1 MAKLISDISETELI
15 TLVTEGRLPPSKDV
29 VVDNGDD
36 AAAVRIDDP
45 TELIVMSTDSLV
57 QGVHFMDLNQ
67 AAGEKLV
74 AVNMSDLASMGARP
88 KYGLLSLH
96 LDRRVT
102 VDSLIDVM
110 KGFNQGMQKY
120 GVQLIGGNVSKTT
133 GPAVLVLNVV
143 GGTHDPI
150 RRRAGQVGDGIFV
163 TGFLGDAKAGLEAEE
178 GPLFDAQYRPTARV
192 EAGVALGHSGVV
204 TSMCDVSDGL
214 STDLG
219 QLLPADAG
227 AIVEMSCLPI
237 SEALRKHNPL
247 EAVEYALSGGEEY
260 ELLFMSPDEE
270 SVFRICEA
278 CQTPVSRIGRLTA
291 EPGIIVLQED
301 GKHRSLTP
309 GFDHFQ

>member
-1 MAKLISDISETELI
+1 MVKLISDISEIELI
-15 TLVTEGRLPPSKDV
+15 SLVTEDRLPPSTDV

-45 TELIVMSTDSLV
+45 TELMVMSTDSLV
-57 QGVHFMDLNQ
+57 QGVHFMELNQ

-74 AVNMSDLASMGARP
+74 AVNMSDLAAMGARP

-96 LDRRVT
+96 LDRRVS
-102 VDSLIDVM
+102 VDSLKAMMRGFSEAM
-110 KGFNQGMQKY
+110 KQY

-133 GPAVLVLNVV
+133 GPAVLVLNVI
-143 GGTHDPI
+143 GGAHDPI
-150 RRRAGQVGDGIFV
+150 RRRTGQVGDGIFV

-192 EAGVALGHSGVV
+192 KAGVALGHSGVV

-227 AIVEMSCLPI
+227 AIVEMSRLPI
-237 SEALRKHNPL
+237 SDALRKHNSL

-260 ELLFMSPDEE
+260 ELLFTSSDEE
-270 SVFRICEA
+270 AVFRICEE
-278 CQTPVSRIGRLTA
+278 CQTSVSRIGRLTA
-291 EPGIIVLQED
+291 ELGITVLQED
-301 GKHRSLTP
+301 GKQRSLTS